1 LNSGGA
7 RQSQRSAALVALAG
21 LLAVLSPGPAR
32 AVESPEAA
40 AGREIA
46 HDVYKGNCLACH
58 RIPGDPKA
66 VTMANIGPPIVQ
78 MRERFPDRAELR
90 RQIWDPTLR
99 NPQSVMP
106 PFGKHQV
113 LTEREIDLV
122 LDYIYQY

>member
-7 RQSQRSAALVALAG
+7 RQSQRSVALAG
-21 LLAVLSPGPAR
+21 LLAVLSPGPAH
-32 AVESPEAA
+32 AVESPEAT

>member
-1 LNSGGA
+1 
-7 RQSQRSAALVALAG
+7 
-21 LLAVLSPGPAR
+21 
-32 AVESPEAA
+32 VETLEAT

-66 VTMANIGPPIVQ
+66 VTLANIGPPIVQ
-78 MRERFPDRAELR
+78 MRERFPDRAQLR
-90 RQIWDPTLR
+90 LQIWDPTRR
-99 NPQSVMP
+99 NPLSVMP
-106 PFGKHQV
+106 PFGKHGV